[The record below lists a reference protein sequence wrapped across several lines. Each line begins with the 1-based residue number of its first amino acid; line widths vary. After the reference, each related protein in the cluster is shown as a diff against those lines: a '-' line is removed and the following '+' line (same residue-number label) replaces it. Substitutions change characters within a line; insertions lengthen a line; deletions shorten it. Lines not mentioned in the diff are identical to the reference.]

1 MVYIQNLTKSFGNF
15 KALRGINLKLEKG
28 QFLTIF
34 GPNGAGK
41 TTLIKILST
50 LMKPTSGVIKIAGL
64 DLREDGESVRKQIG
78 VISHSTYL
86 YPNLTAY
93 ENLKFYGKMYDL
105 QNLPATIERVLEEVG
120 LKDRMHDLVRTY
132 SRGMQQRLSIARAIL
147 HDPAVMF
154 LDEPYTG
161 LDLHAAEMLRDLL
174 QTVHTRERTVIMT
187 THSISQGLEV
197 SDLVGILVR
206 GKLVYLEPIG
216 KIDTQDFGKTYF
228 YWVEQAG

>member
-1 MVYIQNLTKSFGNF
+1 LVYIHNLTKSFGNF

-64 DLREDGESVRKQIG
+64 DPREDGESVRKQIG

-105 QNLPATIERVLEEVG
+105 QNLTATIERVLEDVG

-174 QTVHTRERTVIMT
+174 QTIHTRERTVIMT

-197 SDLVGILVR
+197 SDMVGILVR
-206 GKLVYLEPIG
+206 GKLVYLEPIW

-228 YWVEQAG
+228 YWVEQAR

>member
-1 MVYIQNLTKSFGNF
+1 MVYIHNLTKSFGNF

-64 DLREDGESVRKQIG
+64 DPREDGESVRKQIG

-105 QNLPATIERVLEEVG
+105 QNLTATIERVLEDVG

-174 QTVHTRERTVIMT
+174 QTIHTRERTVIMT

-197 SDLVGILVR
+197 SDMVGILVR
-206 GKLVYLEPIG
+206 GKLVYLEPIW

-228 YWVEQAG
+228 YWVEQAR

>member
-15 KALRGINLKLEKG
+15 KALKGINLKLEKG

-64 DLREDGESVRKQIG
+64 DPREDGESVRKQIG

-105 QNLPATIERVLEEVG
+105 QNLPTTIERVLEDVG

-197 SDLVGILVR
+197 SDMVGILVR
-206 GKLVYLEPIG
+206 GKLVYLEPIQ

-228 YWVEQAG
+228 YWVEQAR

>member
-1 MVYIQNLTKSFGNF
+1 M
-15 KALRGINLKLEKG
+15 EKG
-28 QFLTIF
+28 QFLTLF

-50 LMKPTSGVIKIAGL
+50 LMKPTSGEIKIAGL
-64 DLREDGESVRKQIG
+64 DPQENGELIRKQIG

-105 QNLPATIERVLEEVG
+105 PNLEEGIQRVLEEVG
-120 LKDRMHDLVRTY
+120 LKDRKHDLVRTY
-132 SRGMQQRLSIARAIL
+132 SRGMQQRLAIARAIF
-147 HDPAVMF
+147 HDPVVMF

-161 LDLHAAEMLRDLL
+161 LDLHAAQMLRDLL
-174 QTVHTRERTVIMT
+174 QAIHTHDRTFIMT

-197 SDLVGILVR
+197 SDTVGILVKGR
-206 GKLVYLEPIG
+206 LAYLESIH
-216 KIDTQDFGKTYF
+216 KINPTDLEKTYV
-228 YWVEQAG
+228 YWVEQA

>member
-1 MVYIQNLTKSFGNF
+1 MVYIQNVTKSFGNF
-15 KALRGINLKLEKG
+15 KALRGIDLKLEKG

-50 LMKPTSGVIKIAGL
+50 LMKPSSGVIKIAGL
-64 DLREDGESVRKQIG
+64 DPREDGESVRKQIG

-93 ENLKFYGKMYDL
+93 ENLKFYGKMYEL
-105 QNLPATIERVLEEVG
+105 QNLPARIEQVLEDLG

-132 SRGMQQRLSIARAIL
+132 SRGMQQRLSLARAIL

-161 LDLHAAEMLRDLL
+161 LDLHAAERLRNLL
-174 QTVHTRERTVIMT
+174 QTLHTRERTIIMT

-197 SDLVGILVR
+197 SDMVGILVR
-206 GKLVYLEPIG
+206 GKLVYLEPIH
-216 KIDTQDFGKTYF
+216 KIDIQDFGKTYF
-228 YWVEQAG
+228 YWVEQAR

>member
-1 MVYIQNLTKSFGNF
+1 MVYSQNVTKSFGNF
-15 KALRGINLKLEKG
+15 KALRGIDLKLEKG

-50 LMKPTSGVIKIAGL
+50 LMKPSSGVIKIAGL
-64 DLREDGESVRKQIG
+64 DPREDGESVRKQIG

-93 ENLKFYGKMYDL
+93 ENLKFYGKMYEL
-105 QNLPATIERVLEEVG
+105 QNLPARIEQVLEDLG

-132 SRGMQQRLSIARAIL
+132 SRGMQQRLSLARAIL

-161 LDLHAAEMLRDLL
+161 LDLHAAERLRNLL
-174 QTVHTRERTVIMT
+174 QTLHTRERTIIMT

-197 SDLVGILVR
+197 SDMVGILVR
-206 GKLVYLEPIG
+206 GKLVYLEPIH

-228 YWVEQAG
+228 YWVEQAR

>member
-1 MVYIQNLTKSFGNF
+1 LIYARNLTKSFGNF
-15 KALRGINLKLEKG
+15 KALRGIDLHLERG
-28 QFLTIF
+28 RFLTIF

-50 LMKPTSGVIKIAGL
+50 LMKPTSGEIKIAGL
-64 DLREDGESVRKQIG
+64 DPREEGESIRKQVG

-105 QNLPATIERVLEEVG
+105 PNLQEKIHAILEEVG

-147 HDPAVMF
+147 PDPAVMF

-174 QTVHTRERTVIMT
+174 QTVHTRERTLIMT

-197 SDLVGILVR
+197 SDTVGILVK
-206 GKLVYLEPIG
+206 GKLVYLES
-216 KIDTQDFGKTYF
+216 TQKTDGRDFGKTYF
-228 YWVEQAG
+228 YWVEQAR